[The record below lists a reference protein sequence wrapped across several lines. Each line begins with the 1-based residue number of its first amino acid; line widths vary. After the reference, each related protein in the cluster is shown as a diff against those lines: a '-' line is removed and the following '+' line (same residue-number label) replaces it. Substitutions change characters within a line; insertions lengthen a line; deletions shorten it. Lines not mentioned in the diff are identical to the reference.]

1 MAIAITTTTATT
13 TKDRNT
19 KKLYNTNIYIQ
30 KSDERP
36 PCHVIIN
43 GKHAIYFLF
52 LKHFLDIPFVK
63 TVRCIRFQSIYPVQL
78 FPP

>member
-1 MAIAITTTTATT
+1 MAIAIKTTTTTT

-52 LKHFLDIPFVK
+52 
-63 TVRCIRFQSIYPVQL
+63 
-78 FPP
+78 